1 MMKQKQKSGNIH
13 VNNEDENNMRAFW
26 PRKRIRDKKIHTK
39 FTLNFDDEKKKNHST
54 KRCWDKSC
62 VLRAYEP
69 NWRKERVKRNGE
81 KE

>member
-39 FTLNFDDEKKKNHST
+39 FTLNFDDEKKKIT
-54 KRCWDKSC
+54 QRKDVEIRVVC
-62 VLRAYEP
+62 YELTSQIEEK
-69 NWRKERVKRNGE
+69 KE
-81 KE
+81 